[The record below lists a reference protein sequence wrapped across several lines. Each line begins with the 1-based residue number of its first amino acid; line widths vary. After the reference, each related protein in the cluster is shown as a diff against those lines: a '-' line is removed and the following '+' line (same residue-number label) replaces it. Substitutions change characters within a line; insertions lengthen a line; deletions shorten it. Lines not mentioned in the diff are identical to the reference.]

1 MYEVCIYFLYIDR
14 RRILDGINKDVQKS
28 INKLDDRVKKSFEDL
43 LIRLNNV

>member
-1 MYEVCIYFLYIDR
+1 MYYIYIYFIFIDR